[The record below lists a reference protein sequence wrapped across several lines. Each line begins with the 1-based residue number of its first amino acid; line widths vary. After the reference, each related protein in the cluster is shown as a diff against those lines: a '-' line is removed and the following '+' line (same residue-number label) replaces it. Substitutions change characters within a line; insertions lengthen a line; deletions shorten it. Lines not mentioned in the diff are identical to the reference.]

1 MKQLSLFQKKPI
13 YKKLPSEAEQLLT
26 KKRIQSSCINKTLIK
41 KRNPKSLGYMT
52 KEVMRYI
59 MLSKQDY
66 IDLKD
71 MENSIKVPKRRIYDV
86 INVLEGKN
94 IIIGNHFIFI
104 ITF

>member
-1 MKQLSLFQKKPI
+1 
-13 YKKLPSEAEQLLT
+13 
-26 KKRIQSSCINKTLIK
+26 
-41 KRNPKSLGYMT
+41 MT

-104 ITF
+104 ISF

>member
-1 MKQLSLFQKKPI
+1 
-13 YKKLPSEAEQLLT
+13 
-26 KKRIQSSCINKTLIK
+26 
-41 KRNPKSLGYMT
+41 
-52 KEVMRYI
+52 MRYV